1 MWILLDSRRGL
12 LALQHEF
19 VFVSFEK
26 KGLDLEGV
34 NWIEDCFS
42 YKEEATIEE
51 YVVLSNELI
60 VYLLD
65 FTPH

>member
-1 MWILLDSRRGL
+1 MGGGL

-26 KGLDLEGV
+26 EGLDFEGV
-34 NWIEDCFS
+34 NWIEDCFL
-42 YKEEATIEE
+42 YKEEKTIEE
-51 YVVLSNELI
+51 CAVFSDELI

-65 FTPH
+65 FTHINGQ